1 MCDVPERGCVVEHRP
16 RTLRYRFATKV
27 IFDEPACE
35 HALVLR
41 CQPREGEGLTILK
54 GAVCIEPEVP
64 LQAQRDS
71 FGNAL
76 AVCRI
81 AEAHDYV
88 LYVSEGIVRIDLGET
103 GPCVAHPLYRY
114 PSALATASDEMCDW
128 LRAQGLVSGLWEDD
142 PDLAYEHV
150 ADLCH
155 AVSKEMTYAPGS
167 TNITT
172 TASEAF
178 ALHCGV
184 CQDYAHIVVAL
195 LRYLGIAARYVLGL
209 AVGEGCTHAWVQAHL
224 GGRWRGFD
232 PTRDTCVDE
241 TYIPLAVGRDW
252 SDCPV
257 ERGGFMGAP
266 GQCQDVH
273 MEVLELG
280 GCS

>member
-1 MCDVPERGCVVEHRP
+1 MCDVPERGSVVKHRP

-54 GAVCIEPEVP
+54 GAVCIEPEVS

-114 PSALATASDEMCDW
+114 P
-128 LRAQGLVSGLWEDD
+128 
-142 PDLAYEHV
+142 
-150 ADLCH
+150 
-155 AVSKEMTYAPGS
+155 
-167 TNITT
+167 
-172 TASEAF
+172 
-178 ALHCGV
+178 
-184 CQDYAHIVVAL
+184 
-195 LRYLGIAARYVLGL
+195 
-209 AVGEGCTHAWVQAHL
+209 
-224 GGRWRGFD
+224 
-232 PTRDTCVDE
+232 
-241 TYIPLAVGRDW
+241 
-252 SDCPV
+252 
-257 ERGGFMGAP
+257 
-266 GQCQDVH
+266 
-273 MEVLELG
+273 
-280 GCS
+280 

>member
-142 PDLAYEHV
+142 PVTQISRHRSSLRAG
-150 ADLCH
+150 L
-155 AVSKEMTYAPGS
+155 GS
-167 TNITT
+167 
-172 TASEAF
+172 
-178 ALHCGV
+178 
-184 CQDYAHIVVAL
+184 
-195 LRYLGIAARYVLGL
+195 
-209 AVGEGCTHAWVQAHL
+209 
-224 GGRWRGFD
+224 WRGVHARVGAGTPRGSMAWIRSD
-232 PTRDTCVDE
+232 PRHVR
-241 TYIPLAVGRDW
+241 GRDVH
-252 SDCPV
+252 STC
-257 ERGGFMGAP
+257 GGQGL
-266 GQCQDVH
+266 V
-273 MEVLELG
+273 
-280 GCS
+280 